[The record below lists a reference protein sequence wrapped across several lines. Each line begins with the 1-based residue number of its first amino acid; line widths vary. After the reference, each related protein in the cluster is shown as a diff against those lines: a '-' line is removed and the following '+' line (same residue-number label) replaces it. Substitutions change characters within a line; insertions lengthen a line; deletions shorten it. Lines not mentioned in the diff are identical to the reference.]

1 MNAMILPKAIA
12 DDPEAWNTGFI
23 DKPTPSSGPF
33 IYTSIDNSAN
43 TFAATPNPIW
53 WGDKPKLDKVTFT
66 VIDQEAQ
73 TQSFANDE
81 IDAIELST
89 PDQYLGAQDKDGAEV
104 LRSSG
109 LTYSQVTFNGTVA
122 AAR

>member
-1 MNAMILPKAIA
+1 MVGA
-12 DDPEAWNTGFI
+12 
-23 DKPTPSSGPF
+23 
-33 IYTSIDNSAN
+33 
-43 TFAATPNPIW
+43 
-53 WGDKPKLDKVTFT
+53 KPKLDKITFT

-81 IDAIELST
+81 IDAIELAT

-109 LTYSQVTFNGTVA
+109 LTYSQVTFNGTVS